1 MVTWSFLDLGVQ
13 GWSPHLAYYVGP
25 FSKLSILHWKH
36 MEMKRGLKCTFN
48 HCELWCMISSGPMI
62 WAQCFAPLPPPPPKK
77 KKVKKKNQNQQTSSM
92 SFSSKAE
99 SDKVWWMVR
108 LVELVSLS
116 SFKNIAFFYISF
128 FILDSVL
135 QFRVE
140 GHLYGWVKWFI
151 YFVFLESNLEV
162 LITYAKFALD
172 LIF

>member
-1 MVTWSFLDLGVQ
+1 MWLHDHSLTLESKAEAPIWHTMLDLSLNYPSYIG
-13 GWSPHLAYYVGP
+13 
-25 FSKLSILHWKH
+25 SIWKW
-36 MEMKRGLKCTFN
+36 KCTFN

-172 LIF
+172 LLF